1 MKKIINQMLVGVGL
15 LMSMNAQ
22 AGIPVIDATNLAQQV
37 QQVVA
42 WGKQYLQMEQE
53 FEKLQQTYNSLNGVR
68 GMASLVNNPALR
80 KYLPSNYQE
89 ILNNGYGNY
98 QAIRQASKLAGIE
111 DTNLD
116 PNSDIANAFESNA
129 NQVAINRAVAEEGY
143 KQASNRFDAI
153 QVLLD
158 KINDAPESKDI
169 ADLQSRIQAEQVM
182 MQNEQTKL
190 MMLSQL
196 AQAQRDIAQ
205 QQSKEIVIKALKG
218 NPPRF

>member
-129 NQVAINRAVAEEGY
+129 NQVAINRALAEEGY

>member
-80 KYLPSNYQE
+80 KYLPSNYQD

-129 NQVAINRAVAEEGY
+129 NQVAINRALAEEGY